1 MTQGWPPEVYEAARL
16 AARDVYKQGSW
27 VVEREDLEQEA
38 LLYIHSHPDLIGE
51 RLEHPGFIRRHVR
64 ERLVR
69 HIDAERKKHGKFSG
83 YEEEEGERW

>member
-27 VVEREDLEQEA
+27 IVEREDLEQEA

-69 HIDAERKKHGKFSG
+69 RIVSERKKHDKFTG
-83 YEEEEGERW
+83 YDEEEVAQW